1 MRENTCSSSWRT
13 DRDAASGGYLIK
25 RLKEVYLEEY
35 EVVALGTNEVAIA
48 PPSGQAD
55 YRKTQGVF

>member
-1 MRENTCSSSWRT
+1 VLIFLEDGQGCGI
-13 DRDAASGGYLIK
+13 GGYLIK
-25 RLKEVYLEEY
+25 RLNEVYQEKY
-35 EVVALGTNEVAIA
+35 AVVALGTNEVAIA

>member
-1 MRENTCSSSWRT
+1 MLIFMV
-13 DRDAASGGYLIK
+13 DGQGGDIGEDLIK
-25 RLKEVYLEEY
+25 RLNEVYQEKY
-35 EVVALGTNEVAIA
+35 AVVALGTNEVAIA